1 VSVPNRFYGIQDFSY
16 YPSGSGILNY
26 SGVRF
31 GIESVHA
38 RWDSKITT
46 GITGLRDYGIAGLRE
61 NLGRNDRIKEL
72 HRGPSIVTSI
82 LRSDGSFFNS
92 TKLEDLQILC
102 TVFIFS
108 KGTIS
113 LRAPCALYLV
123 VVVVPRET
131 VRFED

>member
-1 VSVPNRFYGIQDFSY
+1 M
-16 YPSGSGILNY
+16 
-26 SGVRF
+26 GVRF

-38 RWDSKITT
+38 RWDLKITT
-46 GITGLRDYGIAGLRE
+46 GITGLRER
-61 NLGRNDRIKEL
+61 LGRNDRIKEL

-82 LRSDGSFFNS
+82 LRSDGSLLTN
-92 TKLEDLQILC
+92 TKLEDLYQILC

-113 LRAPCALYLV
+113 LRAPCAQYLV

-131 VRFED
+131 VRFEDGEDFKKEI